1 MSTLEDF
8 KKMWDENS
16 KCLVSFSKPYDHAT
30 LKNIARSRTQKH
42 VNVAMRYF
50 WASFGLQ
57 ILVYALLSH
66 VIVKYGS
73 DHETLLFGIAGIFLF
88 IPFTVMLIRKFK
100 RMAVTKP
107 KDGSTGTS
115 LRSYVQQQYS
125 LLQSFYTFKKRYEF
139 ILVPLAAAIGI
150 FLTFKLYV
158 PGGVLA
164 YLTSAVSIF
173 VITVVSCALV
183 IVSENKKSFEQ
194 PLNELQKIIEEF
206 KLEE

>member
-8 KKMWDENS
+8 KKMWGENS
-16 KCLVSFSKPYDHAT
+16 KCLVSLSKPYDHAS

-42 VNVAMRYF
+42 VNTAMRYF

-57 ILVYALLSH
+57 IFVYSLLSH

-73 DHETLLFGIAGIFLF
+73 DPQTLLFGIVGIFLF
-88 IPFTVMLIRKFK
+88 LPFTVMLMRKFK

-107 KDGSTGTS
+107 KDRNTASS

-125 LLQSFYTFKKRYEF
+125 LLQSFYAFKKWYEF

-158 PGGVLA
+158 PGGALA
-164 YLTSAVSIF
+164 YLTSAISIF
-173 VITVVSCALV
+173 VITIVSCGLV
-183 IVSENKKSFEQ
+183 IVSENKRSFEQ
-194 PLNELQKIIEEF
+194 PLNELQKILEDF
-206 KLEE
+206 KLGE

>member
-1 MSTLEDF
+1 
-8 KKMWDENS
+8 
-16 KCLVSFSKPYDHAT
+16 
-30 LKNIARSRTQKH
+30 
-42 VNVAMRYF
+42 MRYF

-73 DHETLLFGIAGIFLF
+73 DDETLLFGIAGILLF
-88 IPFTVMLIRKFK
+88 IPFTVMLMRKFK
-100 RMAVTKP
+100 RMAVTRP

-139 ILVPLAAAIGI
+139 ILIPLAAAIGI

-158 PGGVLA
+158 PGGALA
-164 YLTSAVSIF
+164 YLTSAISIF
-173 VITVVSCALV
+173 VITVVSCALA